1 MKTSTKT
8 VISINN
14 ISKVYEGPP
23 PVRALDGVSL
33 EIKEGDFVSIVG
45 QSGSG
50 KSTFLN
56 MIGLLDSITDGSI
69 EIEGKDVSELSDNE
83 LSKFRGEKIGF
94 IFQSF
99 FLLPG
104 LTAQENVAEGLLYQ
118 GISRSERLEKAKEV
132 LEQVGLGDR
141 LTHLPKELSG
151 GQQQRVAI
159 ARALVQDPAF
169 VLADEPTGNLDKES
183 GINILNIL
191 KDLNNQGKTVIMITH
206 NQEHA
211 SMFKKVIELV
221 DRKNSE
227 LMKRNR
233 LKIKDLF
240 FVALYGVRARKGRA
254 TLTSIGIGIGIAA
267 IVAVSGISASGRADL
282 LFNTRV
288 TWYKFG

>member
-1 MKTSTKT
+1 MNS

-14 ISKVYEGPP
+14 ITKTYEGPP
-23 PVRALDGVSL
+23 PVKALDGVTL
-33 EIKEGDFVSIVG
+33 EVQKGDFVAIVG

-50 KSTFLN
+50 KSTLLN
-56 MIGLLDSITDGSI
+56 MIGLLDSVTEGTID
-69 EIEGKDVSELSDNE
+69 IEGKNISELSDNE

-118 GISRSERLEKAKEV
+118 GISRTERLESATKV

-141 LTHLPKELSG
+141 TTHLPKELSG

-169 VLADEPTGNLDKES
+169 VLAEEPTGNLDKES
-183 GINILNIL
+183 GLNILNIL
-191 KDLNNQGKTVIMITH
+191 KELNNQGKTVIMITH

-211 SMFKKVIELV
+211 GMFEKVIELV
-221 DRKNSE
+221 DGKVV
-227 LMKRNR
+227 NR
-233 LKIKDLF
+233 
-240 FVALYGVRARKGRA
+240 
-254 TLTSIGIGIGIAA
+254 
-267 IVAVSGISASGRADL
+267 
-282 LFNTRV
+282 
-288 TWYKFG
+288 

>member
-1 MKTSTKT
+1 MITDTKT

-14 ISKVYEGPP
+14 ISKTYEGPP
-23 PVRALDGVSL
+23 PVKALDEVSL
-33 EIKEGDFVSIVG
+33 EVNQGDLVAIVG

-50 KSTFLN
+50 KSTLLN
-56 MIGLLDSITDGSI
+56 MIGLLDSVTAGSI
-69 EIEGKDVSELSDNE
+69 QIEGKDISELSDNE

-104 LTAQENVAEGLLYQ
+104 LNAQENVAEGLLYQ
-118 GISRSERLEKAKEV
+118 GISRSDRLLKAGEV
-132 LEQVGLGDR
+132 LEKVGLGDR

-169 VLADEPTGNLDKES
+169 VLADEPTGNVDKES

-211 SMFKKVIELV
+211 NMFKKVVELV
-221 DRKNSE
+221 DG
-227 LMKRNR
+227 
-233 LKIKDLF
+233 KIVKQ
-240 FVALYGVRARKGRA
+240 
-254 TLTSIGIGIGIAA
+254 
-267 IVAVSGISASGRADL
+267 
-282 LFNTRV
+282 
-288 TWYKFG
+288 

>member
-1 MKTSTKT
+1 MKTDTKT
-8 VISINN
+8 VISIND

-23 PVRALDGVSL
+23 PVKALDGVSL
-33 EIKEGDFVSIVG
+33 NVKEGDLVAIVG

-50 KSTFLN
+50 KSTLLN
-56 MIGLLDSITDGSI
+56 MIGLLDSVTDGSI
-69 EIEGKDVSELSDNE
+69 EIEGKDISDLTDNE

-118 GISRSERLEKAKEV
+118 GISRSERLEKAGDV

-141 LTHLPKELSG
+141 LSHLPKELSG

-159 ARALVQDPAF
+159 ARALVQEPAF

-191 KDLNNQGKTVIMITH
+191 KELNDQGKTVIMITH

-211 SMFKKVIELV
+211 NMFKKVIELV
-221 DRKNSE
+221 DGKIVKNE
-227 LMKRNR
+227 KKKTKN
-233 LKIKDLF
+233 
-240 FVALYGVRARKGRA
+240 
-254 TLTSIGIGIGIAA
+254 
-267 IVAVSGISASGRADL
+267 
-282 LFNTRV
+282 
-288 TWYKFG
+288 

>member
-1 MKTSTKT
+1 MKTDTKT

-23 PVRALDGVSL
+23 PVKALDGVSL
-33 EIKEGDFVSIVG
+33 NVKEGDLVAIVG

-50 KSTFLN
+50 KSTLLN
-56 MIGLLDSITDGSI
+56 MIGLLDSVTDGSI
-69 EIEGKDVSELSDNE
+69 EIDGKDISDLTDNE

-118 GISRSERLEKAKEV
+118 GISRSDRLEKAGEV

-141 LTHLPKELSG
+141 LSHLPKELSG

-191 KDLNNQGKTVIMITH
+191 KELNNQGKTVIMITH

-211 SMFKKVIELV
+211 NMFKKVIELV
-221 DRKNSE
+221 DG
-227 LMKRNR
+227 
-233 LKIKDLF
+233 KI
-240 FVALYGVRARKGRA
+240 V
-254 TLTSIGIGIGIAA
+254 
-267 IVAVSGISASGRADL
+267 
-282 LFNTRV
+282 
-288 TWYKFG
+288 

>member
-1 MKTSTKT
+1 MNS

-14 ISKVYEGPP
+14 ITKTYEGPP
-23 PVRALDGVSL
+23 PVKALDGVTL
-33 EIKEGDFVSIVG
+33 EVEKGDLVAIVG

-50 KSTFLN
+50 KSTLLN
-56 MIGLLDSITDGSI
+56 MIGLLDSVTEGTID
-69 EIEGKDVSELSDNE
+69 IEGKNISELSDNE

-118 GISRSERLEKAKEV
+118 GISRTERLESATKV

-141 LTHLPKELSG
+141 ITHLPKELSG

-183 GINILNIL
+183 GLNILNIL
-191 KDLNNQGKTVIMITH
+191 KELNNQGKTVIMITH

-211 SMFKKVIELV
+211 DMFEKVIELV
-221 DRKNSE
+221 DGKVV
-227 LMKRNR
+227 NR
-233 LKIKDLF
+233 
-240 FVALYGVRARKGRA
+240 
-254 TLTSIGIGIGIAA
+254 
-267 IVAVSGISASGRADL
+267 
-282 LFNTRV
+282 
-288 TWYKFG
+288 

>member
-1 MKTSTKT
+1 MKTDTKT
-8 VISINN
+8 VISIND

-23 PVRALDGVSL
+23 PVKALDGVSL
-33 EIKEGDFVSIVG
+33 NVKEGDLVAIVG

-50 KSTFLN
+50 KSTLLN
-56 MIGLLDSITDGSI
+56 MIGLLDSVTDGSI
-69 EIEGKDVSELSDNE
+69 EIEGKDISDLTDNE

-118 GISRSERLEKAKEV
+118 GISRPERLEKAGEV

-141 LTHLPKELSG
+141 FSHLPKELSG

-191 KDLNNQGKTVIMITH
+191 KELNNQGKTVIMITH

-211 SMFKKVIELV
+211 NMFKKVIELV
-221 DRKNSE
+221 DG
-227 LMKRNR
+227 
-233 LKIKDLF
+233 KI
-240 FVALYGVRARKGRA
+240 V
-254 TLTSIGIGIGIAA
+254 
-267 IVAVSGISASGRADL
+267 
-282 LFNTRV
+282 
-288 TWYKFG
+288 

>member
-1 MKTSTKT
+1 MKTDTKT

-23 PVRALDGVSL
+23 PVKALDGVSL
-33 EIKEGDFVSIVG
+33 NVKEGDLVAIVG

-50 KSTFLN
+50 KSTLLN
-56 MIGLLDSITDGSI
+56 MIGLLDSVSGGSI
-69 EIEGKDVSELSDNE
+69 EIEGKNISDLTDNE

-118 GISRSERLEKAKEV
+118 GISRSERLEKAGEV

-141 LTHLPKELSG
+141 LSHLPKELSG

-191 KDLNNQGKTVIMITH
+191 KELNNQGKTVIMITH

-211 SMFKKVIELV
+211 NMFKKVIELV
-221 DRKNSE
+221 DG
-227 LMKRNR
+227 
-233 LKIKDLF
+233 KI
-240 FVALYGVRARKGRA
+240 V
-254 TLTSIGIGIGIAA
+254 
-267 IVAVSGISASGRADL
+267 
-282 LFNTRV
+282 
-288 TWYKFG
+288 

>member
-1 MKTSTKT
+1 MNS

-14 ISKVYEGPP
+14 ITKTYEGPP
-23 PVRALDGVSL
+23 PVKALDGVTL
-33 EIKEGDFVSIVG
+33 EVQKGDFVAIVG

-50 KSTFLN
+50 KSTLLN
-56 MIGLLDSITDGSI
+56 MIGLLDSVTEGTID
-69 EIEGKDVSELSDNE
+69 IEGKNISELSDNE

-118 GISRSERLEKAKEV
+118 GIPRAERLESATKV

-141 LTHLPKELSG
+141 TTHLPKELSG

-159 ARALVQDPAF
+159 ARALVQVPAF

-183 GINILNIL
+183 GLNILNIL
-191 KDLNNQGKTVIMITH
+191 KELNNQGKTVIMITH

-211 SMFKKVIELV
+211 DMFEKVIELV
-221 DRKNSE
+221 DGKVV
-227 LMKRNR
+227 NR
-233 LKIKDLF
+233 
-240 FVALYGVRARKGRA
+240 
-254 TLTSIGIGIGIAA
+254 
-267 IVAVSGISASGRADL
+267 
-282 LFNTRV
+282 
-288 TWYKFG
+288 

>member
-1 MKTSTKT
+1 MKTDTKT
-8 VISINN
+8 VISIND

-23 PVRALDGVSL
+23 PVKALDGVSL
-33 EIKEGDFVSIVG
+33 NVKEGDLVAIVG

-50 KSTFLN
+50 KSTLLN
-56 MIGLLDSITDGSI
+56 MIGLLDSVTDGSI
-69 EIEGKDVSELSDNE
+69 EIEGKDISDLTDNE

-104 LTAQENVAEGLLYQ
+104 LTAQETVAEGLLYQ
-118 GISRSERLEKAKEV
+118 GISRSERLEKAGDV

-141 LTHLPKELSG
+141 LSHLPKELSG

-191 KDLNNQGKTVIMITH
+191 KELNDQGKTVIMITH

-211 SMFKKVIELV
+211 NMFKKVIELV
-221 DRKNSE
+221 DGKIVKNE
-227 LMKRNR
+227 KKKTKN
-233 LKIKDLF
+233 
-240 FVALYGVRARKGRA
+240 
-254 TLTSIGIGIGIAA
+254 
-267 IVAVSGISASGRADL
+267 
-282 LFNTRV
+282 
-288 TWYKFG
+288 

>member
-1 MKTSTKT
+1 MNS

-14 ISKVYEGPP
+14 ITKTYEGPP
-23 PVRALDGVSL
+23 PVKALDGVTL
-33 EIKEGDFVSIVG
+33 EVQKGDFVAIVG

-50 KSTFLN
+50 KSTLLN
-56 MIGLLDSITDGSI
+56 MIGLLDSVTEGTID
-69 EIEGKDVSELSDNE
+69 IEGKNISELSDNE

-118 GISRSERLEKAKEV
+118 GISRTERLESATKV

-141 LTHLPKELSG
+141 ITHLPKELSG

-183 GINILNIL
+183 GLNILNIL
-191 KDLNNQGKTVIMITH
+191 KELNNQGKTVIMITH

-211 SMFKKVIELV
+211 EMFEKVIELV
-221 DRKNSE
+221 DGKVV
-227 LMKRNR
+227 NR
-233 LKIKDLF
+233 
-240 FVALYGVRARKGRA
+240 
-254 TLTSIGIGIGIAA
+254 
-267 IVAVSGISASGRADL
+267 
-282 LFNTRV
+282 
-288 TWYKFG
+288 

>member
-1 MKTSTKT
+1 MKTDTKT
-8 VISINN
+8 VISIND

-23 PVRALDGVSL
+23 PVKALDGVSL
-33 EIKEGDFVSIVG
+33 NDKEGDLVAIVG

-50 KSTFLN
+50 KSTLLN
-56 MIGLLDSITDGSI
+56 MIGLLDSVTDGSI
-69 EIEGKDVSELSDNE
+69 EIEGKDISDLTDNE

-118 GISRSERLEKAKEV
+118 GISRSERLEKAGDV

-141 LTHLPKELSG
+141 LSHLPKELSG

-191 KDLNNQGKTVIMITH
+191 KELNDQGKTVIMITH

-211 SMFKKVIELV
+211 NMFKKVIELV
-221 DRKNSE
+221 DGKIVKNE
-227 LMKRNR
+227 KKKTKN
-233 LKIKDLF
+233 
-240 FVALYGVRARKGRA
+240 
-254 TLTSIGIGIGIAA
+254 
-267 IVAVSGISASGRADL
+267 
-282 LFNTRV
+282 
-288 TWYKFG
+288 

>member
-1 MKTSTKT
+1 MKTDTKT
-8 VISINN
+8 VISIND

-23 PVRALDGVSL
+23 PVKALDGVSL
-33 EIKEGDFVSIVG
+33 NVKEGDLVAIVG

-50 KSTFLN
+50 KSTLLN
-56 MIGLLDSITDGSI
+56 MIGLLDSVTDGSI
-69 EIEGKDVSELSDNE
+69 EIEGKDISDLTDNE

-118 GISRSERLEKAKEV
+118 GISRSERLEKAGDV
-132 LEQVGLGDR
+132 LKQVGLGDR
-141 LTHLPKELSG
+141 LSHLPKELSG

-191 KDLNNQGKTVIMITH
+191 KELNDQGKTVIMITH

-211 SMFKKVIELV
+211 NMFKKVIELV
-221 DRKNSE
+221 DGKIVKNE
-227 LMKRNR
+227 KKKTKN
-233 LKIKDLF
+233 
-240 FVALYGVRARKGRA
+240 
-254 TLTSIGIGIGIAA
+254 
-267 IVAVSGISASGRADL
+267 
-282 LFNTRV
+282 
-288 TWYKFG
+288 

>member
-1 MKTSTKT
+1 MKTDTKT
-8 VISINN
+8 VISIND

-23 PVRALDGVSL
+23 PVKALDGVSL
-33 EIKEGDFVSIVG
+33 NVKEGDLVAIVG
-45 QSGSG
+45 QSGRG
-50 KSTFLN
+50 KSTLLN
-56 MIGLLDSITDGSI
+56 MIGLLDSGTDGSI
-69 EIEGKDVSELSDNE
+69 EIEGKDISDLTDNE

-118 GISRSERLEKAKEV
+118 GISRSERLEKAGEV

-141 LTHLPKELSG
+141 LSHLPKELSG

-191 KDLNNQGKTVIMITH
+191 KELNNQGKTVIMITH

-211 SMFKKVIELV
+211 NMFKKVIELV
-221 DRKNSE
+221 DGKIVKNE
-227 LMKRNR
+227 KKKTKN
-233 LKIKDLF
+233 
-240 FVALYGVRARKGRA
+240 
-254 TLTSIGIGIGIAA
+254 
-267 IVAVSGISASGRADL
+267 
-282 LFNTRV
+282 
-288 TWYKFG
+288 

>member
-1 MKTSTKT
+1 MNS

-14 ISKVYEGPP
+14 ITKTYEGPP
-23 PVRALDGVSL
+23 PVKALDGVTL
-33 EIKEGDFVSIVG
+33 EVQKGDFVAIVG

-50 KSTFLN
+50 KSTLLN
-56 MIGLLDSITDGSI
+56 MIGLLDSVTEGTID
-69 EIEGKDVSELSDNE
+69 IEGKNISELSDNE

-118 GISRSERLEKAKEV
+118 GISRTERLERATKV

-141 LTHLPKELSG
+141 PTHLPKELSG

-183 GINILNIL
+183 GLNILNIL
-191 KDLNNQGKTVIMITH
+191 KELNNQGKTVIMITH

-211 SMFKKVIELV
+211 DMFEKVIELV
-221 DRKNSE
+221 DGKVV
-227 LMKRNR
+227 NR
-233 LKIKDLF
+233 
-240 FVALYGVRARKGRA
+240 
-254 TLTSIGIGIGIAA
+254 
-267 IVAVSGISASGRADL
+267 
-282 LFNTRV
+282 
-288 TWYKFG
+288 

>member
-1 MKTSTKT
+1 MNS

-14 ISKVYEGPP
+14 ITKTYEGPP
-23 PVRALDGVSL
+23 PVKALDGVTL
-33 EIKEGDFVSIVG
+33 EVEKGDLVAIVG

-50 KSTFLN
+50 KSTLLN
-56 MIGLLDSITDGSI
+56 MIGLLDSVTEGSI
-69 EIEGKDVSELSDNE
+69 DIEGKNISELSDNE

-118 GISRSERLEKAKEV
+118 GIPRAERLVSATKV

-183 GINILNIL
+183 GLNILNIL
-191 KDLNNQGKTVIMITH
+191 KELNNQGKTVIMITH

-211 SMFKKVIELV
+211 NMFEKVIELV
-221 DRKNSE
+221 DGK
-227 LMKRNR
+227 
-233 LKIKDLF
+233 
-240 FVALYGVRARKGRA
+240 VV
-254 TLTSIGIGIGIAA
+254 
-267 IVAVSGISASGRADL
+267 
-282 LFNTRV
+282 NT
-288 TWYKFG
+288 

>member
-1 MKTSTKT
+1 MKTDTKT
-8 VISINN
+8 VISIND

-23 PVRALDGVSL
+23 PVKALDGVSL
-33 EIKEGDFVSIVG
+33 NVKEGDLVAIVG

-50 KSTFLN
+50 KSTLLN
-56 MIGLLDSITDGSI
+56 MIGLLDSVTDGSI
-69 EIEGKDVSELSDNE
+69 EIEGKDISDLTDNE
-83 LSKFRGEKIGF
+83 LSNFRGEKIGF

-118 GISRSERLEKAKEV
+118 GISRSERLEKAGDV

-141 LTHLPKELSG
+141 LSHLPKELSG

-191 KDLNNQGKTVIMITH
+191 KELNDQGKTVIMITH

-211 SMFKKVIELV
+211 NMFKKVIELV
-221 DRKNSE
+221 DGKIVKNE
-227 LMKRNR
+227 KKKTKN
-233 LKIKDLF
+233 
-240 FVALYGVRARKGRA
+240 
-254 TLTSIGIGIGIAA
+254 
-267 IVAVSGISASGRADL
+267 
-282 LFNTRV
+282 
-288 TWYKFG
+288 

>member
-1 MKTSTKT
+1 MKTDTKT

-23 PVRALDGVSL
+23 PVKALDGVSL
-33 EIKEGDFVSIVG
+33 NVKEGDLVAIVG

-50 KSTFLN
+50 KSTLLN
-56 MIGLLDSITDGSI
+56 MIGLLDSVSAGSI
-69 EIEGKDVSELSDNE
+69 EIEDKDISDLTDNE

-118 GISRSERLEKAKEV
+118 GISRSERLKKAGEV
-132 LEQVGLGDR
+132 LVQVGLGDR
-141 LTHLPKELSG
+141 LSHLPKELSG

-191 KDLNNQGKTVIMITH
+191 KELNNQGKTVIMITH

-211 SMFKKVIELV
+211 NMFKKVIELV
-221 DRKNSE
+221 DG
-227 LMKRNR
+227 
-233 LKIKDLF
+233 KI
-240 FVALYGVRARKGRA
+240 V
-254 TLTSIGIGIGIAA
+254 
-267 IVAVSGISASGRADL
+267 
-282 LFNTRV
+282 
-288 TWYKFG
+288 

>member
-1 MKTSTKT
+1 MKTDTKT

-23 PVRALDGVSL
+23 PVKALDGVSL
-33 EIKEGDFVSIVG
+33 NVKEGDLVAIVG

-50 KSTFLN
+50 KSTLLN
-56 MIGLLDSITDGSI
+56 MIGLLDSVSGGSI
-69 EIEGKDVSELSDNE
+69 EIEGKDISDLTDNE

-118 GISRSERLEKAKEV
+118 GISRSERLEKAGEV

-141 LTHLPKELSG
+141 LSHLPKELSG

-159 ARALVQDPAF
+159 ASALVQDPAF

-191 KDLNNQGKTVIMITH
+191 KELNNQGKTVIMITH

-211 SMFKKVIELV
+211 NMFKKVIELV
-221 DRKNSE
+221 DG
-227 LMKRNR
+227 
-233 LKIKDLF
+233 KI
-240 FVALYGVRARKGRA
+240 V
-254 TLTSIGIGIGIAA
+254 
-267 IVAVSGISASGRADL
+267 
-282 LFNTRV
+282 
-288 TWYKFG
+288 

>member
-1 MKTSTKT
+1 MKTDTKT
-8 VISINN
+8 VISIND

-23 PVRALDGVSL
+23 PVKALDGVSL
-33 EIKEGDFVSIVG
+33 NVKEGDLVAIVG

-50 KSTFLN
+50 KSTLLN
-56 MIGLLDSITDGSI
+56 MIGLLDSVSAGSI
-69 EIEGKDVSELSDNE
+69 EIEGKDISDLTDNE

-118 GISRSERLEKAKEV
+118 GISRLERLEKAGDV

-141 LTHLPKELSG
+141 LSHLPKELSG

-191 KDLNNQGKTVIMITH
+191 KELNDQGKTVIMITH

-211 SMFKKVIELV
+211 NMFKKVIELV
-221 DRKNSE
+221 DGKIVKNE
-227 LMKRNR
+227 KKKTKN
-233 LKIKDLF
+233 
-240 FVALYGVRARKGRA
+240 
-254 TLTSIGIGIGIAA
+254 
-267 IVAVSGISASGRADL
+267 
-282 LFNTRV
+282 
-288 TWYKFG
+288 

>member
-1 MKTSTKT
+1 MNS

-14 ISKVYEGPP
+14 ITKTYEGPP
-23 PVRALDGVSL
+23 PVKALDGVTL
-33 EIKEGDFVSIVG
+33 EVQKGDLVAIVG

-50 KSTFLN
+50 KSTLLN
-56 MIGLLDSITDGSI
+56 MIGLLDSVTEGTID
-69 EIEGKDVSELSDNE
+69 IEGKNISELSDNE

-118 GISRSERLEKAKEV
+118 GISRKERLESATKV

-141 LTHLPKELSG
+141 ITHLPTELSG

-183 GINILNIL
+183 GLNILNIL
-191 KDLNNQGKTVIMITH
+191 KELNNQGKTVIMITH

-211 SMFKKVIELV
+211 DMFEKVIELV
-221 DRKNSE
+221 DGKVV
-227 LMKRNR
+227 NR
-233 LKIKDLF
+233 
-240 FVALYGVRARKGRA
+240 
-254 TLTSIGIGIGIAA
+254 
-267 IVAVSGISASGRADL
+267 
-282 LFNTRV
+282 
-288 TWYKFG
+288 

>member
-1 MKTSTKT
+1 MITDTKT

-14 ISKVYEGPP
+14 ISKTYEGPP
-23 PVRALDGVSL
+23 PVKALDEVSL
-33 EIKEGDFVSIVG
+33 EVNQGDLVAIVG

-50 KSTFLN
+50 KSTLLN
-56 MIGLLDSITDGSI
+56 MIGLLDSVTAGSI
-69 EIEGKDVSELSDNE
+69 QIEGKDISELSDNE

-118 GISRSERLEKAKEV
+118 GISRSDRLEKAGDV

-141 LTHLPKELSG
+141 LSHLPKELSG

-191 KDLNNQGKTVIMITH
+191 KELNNQGKTVIMITH

-211 SMFKKVIELV
+211 NMFKKVIELV
-221 DRKNSE
+221 DG
-227 LMKRNR
+227 
-233 LKIKDLF
+233 KI
-240 FVALYGVRARKGRA
+240 V
-254 TLTSIGIGIGIAA
+254 
-267 IVAVSGISASGRADL
+267 
-282 LFNTRV
+282 
-288 TWYKFG
+288 

>member
-1 MKTSTKT
+1 MNS

-14 ISKVYEGPP
+14 ITKTYEGPP
-23 PVRALDGVSL
+23 PVKALDGVTL
-33 EIKEGDFVSIVG
+33 EVQKGDFVAIVG

-50 KSTFLN
+50 KSTLLN
-56 MIGLLDSITDGSI
+56 MIGLLDSVTEGTID
-69 EIEGKDVSELSDNE
+69 IEGKNISELSDNE

-118 GISRSERLEKAKEV
+118 GISRTERLESATKV

-141 LTHLPKELSG
+141 TTHLPKELSG

-169 VLADEPTGNLDKES
+169 VLADEPTVNLDKES
-183 GINILNIL
+183 GLNILNIL
-191 KDLNNQGKTVIMITH
+191 KELNNQGKTVIMITH

-211 SMFKKVIELV
+211 DMF
-221 DRKNSE
+221 
-227 LMKRNR
+227 
-233 LKIKDLF
+233 
-240 FVALYGVRARKGRA
+240 
-254 TLTSIGIGIGIAA
+254 
-267 IVAVSGISASGRADL
+267 
-282 LFNTRV
+282 
-288 TWYKFG
+288 

>member
-1 MKTSTKT
+1 MKTDTKT

-23 PVRALDGVSL
+23 PVKALDGVSL
-33 EIKEGDFVSIVG
+33 NVKEGDLVAIVG

-50 KSTFLN
+50 KSTLLN
-56 MIGLLDSITDGSI
+56 MIGLLDSVSDGSI
-69 EIEGKDVSELSDNE
+69 EIEGKDISDLTDNE

-118 GISRSERLEKAKEV
+118 GISRSERLEKAGEV

-141 LTHLPKELSG
+141 LSHLPKELSG

-191 KDLNNQGKTVIMITH
+191 KELNNQGKTVIMITH

-211 SMFKKVIELV
+211 NMFKKVIELV
-221 DRKNSE
+221 DG
-227 LMKRNR
+227 
-233 LKIKDLF
+233 KI
-240 FVALYGVRARKGRA
+240 V
-254 TLTSIGIGIGIAA
+254 
-267 IVAVSGISASGRADL
+267 
-282 LFNTRV
+282 
-288 TWYKFG
+288 

>member
-1 MKTSTKT
+1 MKTDTKT
-8 VISINN
+8 VISIND
-14 ISKVYEGPP
+14 ISKVYDGPP
-23 PVRALDGVSL
+23 PVKALDGVSL
-33 EIKEGDFVSIVG
+33 NVKEGDLVAIVG

-50 KSTFLN
+50 KSTLLN
-56 MIGLLDSITDGSI
+56 MIGLLDSVTDGSI
-69 EIEGKDVSELSDNE
+69 EIEGKDISDLTDNE

-118 GISRSERLEKAKEV
+118 GISRFERLEKAGEV

-141 LTHLPKELSG
+141 LSHLPKELSG

-191 KDLNNQGKTVIMITH
+191 KELNDQGKTVIMITH

-211 SMFKKVIELV
+211 NMFKKVIELV
-221 DRKNSE
+221 DGKIVKNE
-227 LMKRNR
+227 KKKTKN
-233 LKIKDLF
+233 
-240 FVALYGVRARKGRA
+240 
-254 TLTSIGIGIGIAA
+254 
-267 IVAVSGISASGRADL
+267 
-282 LFNTRV
+282 
-288 TWYKFG
+288 